1 MRFAQE
7 FWLYL
12 VPLVPLLWFVFRAA
26 DRRTNRRLISLLG
39 PGAHTHIEGQNNR
52 LRSWRRFFLLAG
64 LFWVLL
70 ALARPQWG
78 ANEVS
83 VTQRGS
89 DIVIALDISNSM
101 LAEDVLPNRMGR
113 AISELSSF
121 LNRLENSRVGLV
133 FFAGSAFVQCPLTLD
148 YGTAEIFLKMAGPD
162 MMSEQ
167 GTAIAAA
174 LETSRQ
180 LLGKDRQAGQKN
192 NFQAILLVTD
202 GEDLE
207 GDWETQAKACNTDG
221 IKVIP
226 VGVGDKGGGLI
237 PAFDRQGRPDG
248 FMKDDEGN
256 VVMTRLDLAALEEMA
271 GIGGGSSFL
280 VGVDGL
286 AGDRLFAELQRLG
299 KRDLEDRRI
308 SSYKERF
315 FWPLMLAFICFSL
328 RVLLHARRPNRPH
341 GAFPPG
347 TGTRVA
353 ILALML
359 PLFWSSQAEASFRP
373 VGGDEAMAGRDFYL
387 TGDFEQA
394 LDKFEE
400 ALIKAPED
408 PLISLALGETLF
420 QLERY
425 EEAGVE
431 FERALDLT
439 DDSSVKA
446 EALYNRGTS
455 RLAAGET
462 DLAIEDL
469 MSSLQWNP
477 DQSDARHNLEIGLR
491 RLEQEQQQEQEQ
503 EDQDQQDQEENEDG
517 EEQEQEKKDQEK
529 NDQQDQDQKDEQENQ
544 DQQDQQHQQEEQDK
558 QEEQDQE
565 EQKPE
570 DEQNQEEQQEQQQDQ
585 QEAEEN
591 PEEMTQE
598 QALQLLKAL
607 DRDEEELKRSVQ
619 KRLRGGRPKSGKK
632 W

>member
-12 VPLVPLLWFVFRAA
+12 VPLVPLLWLVFRAA
-26 DRRTNRRLISLLG
+26 DRRTNRRLLALLG
-39 PGAHTHIEGQNNR
+39 SEAHTHIEGLNSR
-52 LRSWRRFFLLAG
+52 LLSWRRFFFLAG
-64 LFWVLL
+64 LFWLLL

-78 ANEVS
+78 ASEVT

-113 AISELSSF
+113 AITELTSF
-121 LNRLENSRVGLV
+121 LNRLEDSRVALV

-174 LETSRQ
+174 LETSRH
-180 LLGKDRQAGQKN
+180 LLGKGRQGGQKN
-192 NFQAILLVTD
+192 IFQAILLVTD

-207 GDWETQAKACNTDG
+207 GDWEAQAESCKSEG

-226 VGVGDKGGGLI
+226 VGVGDKAGGLI
-237 PAFDRQGRPDG
+237 PVVDAQGRPDG

-256 VVMTRLDLAALEEMA
+256 VVMTRLDLASLEKMA

-308 SSYKERF
+308 ASYKERY
-315 FWPLMLAFICFSL
+315 FWPLMLAIVCFAL
-328 RVLLHARRPNRPH
+328 RLFLHSRRPNRPQGSFPVAA
-341 GAFPPG
+341 GAQVVG
-347 TGTRVA
+347 LV
-353 ILALML
+353 LLVSL
-359 PLFWSSQAEASFRP
+359 LWSSQAVAGLRP
-373 VGGDEAMAGRDFYL
+373 VGGDEAMAGREHYL
-387 TGDFEQA
+387 SGDFEQA

-400 ALIKAPED
+400 ALIQAPED

-420 QLERY
+420 QLERF

-431 FERALDLT
+431 FERALDLAE
-439 DDSSVKA
+439 DSTLKA

-462 DLAIEDL
+462 ALAIEDL
-469 MSSLQWNP
+469 LSSLQW
-477 DQSDARHNLEIGLR
+477 DQDQPDARHNLEIGLR
-491 RLEQEQQQEQEQ
+491 RLEQEQEQEQQDQQEQGEDEDQQKQDEEKQEQKENQENQDENQNQEEDQQDQKEEEEKQDQENQQSDQQEQQEQEQ
-503 EDQDQQDQEENEDG
+503 
-517 EEQEQEKKDQEK
+517 QEQ
-529 NDQQDQDQKDEQENQ
+529 
-544 DQQDQQHQQEEQDK
+544 
-558 QEEQDQE
+558 
-565 EQKPE
+565 
-570 DEQNQEEQQEQQQDQ
+570 EQQEQQP
-585 QEAEEN
+585 QED
-591 PEEMTQE
+591 PEMMDQE

>member
-26 DRRTNRRLISLLG
+26 DRRTNRRLVSLLG
-39 PGAHTHIEGQNNR
+39 PEAHTHIEGLNPR
-52 LRSWRRFFLLAG
+52 LLSWRRFFFLAG
-64 LFWVLL
+64 LFWLLL

-113 AISELSSF
+113 AITELTSF
-121 LNRLENSRVGLV
+121 LNRLEDSRVGLV

-180 LLGKDRQAGQKN
+180 LLGKDRQGGTKN

-207 GDWETQAKACNTDG
+207 GKWEEQAKACKSEG

-237 PAFDRQGRPDG
+237 PAFDAQGRPDG
-248 FMKDDEGN
+248 FLKDEDGN
-256 VVMTRLDLAALEEMA
+256 VVMTRLDLASLEKMA

-308 SSYKERF
+308 ASYKERY
-315 FWPLMLAFICFSL
+315 FWPLMLAVICFAMRL
-328 RVLLHARRPNRPH
+328 FLHARRPNRPRVSFPLAA
-341 GAFPPG
+341 GARAVLP
-347 TGTRVA
+347 V
-353 ILALML
+353 LLL
-359 PLFWSSQAEASFRP
+359 PLLWSSQAGASLRP
-373 VGGDEAMAGRDFYL
+373 VGGDEAMAGRESYL
-387 TGDFEQA
+387 LGDFEQA
-394 LDKFEE
+394 LE
-400 ALIKAPED
+400 
-408 PLISLALGETLF
+408 
-420 QLERY
+420 
-425 EEAGVE
+425 
-431 FERALDLT
+431 
-439 DDSSVKA
+439 
-446 EALYNRGTS
+446 
-455 RLAAGET
+455 
-462 DLAIEDL
+462 
-469 MSSLQWNP
+469 
-477 DQSDARHNLEIGLR
+477 
-491 RLEQEQQQEQEQ
+491 
-503 EDQDQQDQEENEDG
+503 
-517 EEQEQEKKDQEK
+517 
-529 NDQQDQDQKDEQENQ
+529 
-544 DQQDQQHQQEEQDK
+544 
-558 QEEQDQE
+558 
-565 EQKPE
+565 
-570 DEQNQEEQQEQQQDQ
+570 
-585 QEAEEN
+585 
-591 PEEMTQE
+591 
-598 QALQLLKAL
+598 
-607 DRDEEELKRSVQ
+607 
-619 KRLRGGRPKSGKK
+619 
-632 W
+632 